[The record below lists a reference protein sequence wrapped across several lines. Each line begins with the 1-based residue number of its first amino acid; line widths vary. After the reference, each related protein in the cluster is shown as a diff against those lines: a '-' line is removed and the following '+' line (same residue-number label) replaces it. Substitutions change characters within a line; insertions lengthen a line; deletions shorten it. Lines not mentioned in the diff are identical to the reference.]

1 MADKCLS
8 VGVHCASQP
17 TVNHKRVALSDQLV
31 VLRKNK
37 TKKHMYVWKRFHNT
51 KPSAIGKKNSALL
64 RLFCGY
70 SAVTLRL
77 LCGYFEVALSLLLTI
92 KPEHTKK

>member
-31 VLRKNK
+31 VLRKKQNK
-37 TKKHMYVWKRFHNT
+37 KTHVRVETFSQHEAICNRKKELGTLEVV
-51 KPSAIGKKNSALL
+51 L
-64 RLFCGY
+64 RLLCGY

-77 LCGYFEVALSLLLTI
+77 L
-92 KPEHTKK
+92 